1 MKRILVLASAAL
13 FMTGCQT
20 DNGTPSAPAGDVD
33 AGRAFAETHCIGCH
47 GMDGRGVTLGI
58 PHLAAQ
64 EAKYLHTS
72 LIAYREGRRFHA
84 ALRDMTKEM
93 TDEDMNN
100 VVAFFSGL
108 PPLGQANADFPDIV
122 IKTPYERGTELA
134 ASCAECHGADGNST
148 IPGIPSLAGQQPRYF
163 VTASQAYLHGLRD
176 IDTMEESLR
185 GLSSLDLENLALYY
199 ASQEPALRDEPAIG
213 DPAAGEALSAQCGG
227 CHGAH
232 GVSHDSA
239 TPTLAGQDVVYLAKA
254 TRAYKNHTRHHDVML
269 ADTTDEEIENIAA
282 FYSIQVSRP
291 AELGNVSAQQLID
304 MCDRCHGID
313 VDHSALSVP
322 KINGQDIE
330 YLARSLRAYRDDRRE
345 SSMMHKMALPYSDTM
360 IEAVATIY
368 AARPAN

>member
-134 ASCAECHGADGNST
+134 ASS
-148 IPGIPSLAGQQPRYF
+148 
-163 VTASQAYLHGLRD
+163 
-176 IDTMEESLR
+176 
-185 GLSSLDLENLALYY
+185 
-199 ASQEPALRDEPAIG
+199 
-213 DPAAGEALSAQCGG
+213 
-227 CHGAH
+227 
-232 GVSHDSA
+232 
-239 TPTLAGQDVVYLAKA
+239 
-254 TRAYKNHTRHHDVML
+254 
-269 ADTTDEEIENIAA
+269 
-282 FYSIQVSRP
+282 
-291 AELGNVSAQQLID
+291 ID
-304 MCDRCHGID
+304 MAMRFWFTPM
-313 VDHSALSVP
+313 S
-322 KINGQDIE
+322 
-330 YLARSLRAYRDDRRE
+330 
-345 SSMMHKMALPYSDTM
+345 
-360 IEAVATIY
+360 
-368 AARPAN
+368 